1 MQPLLPPLQV
11 KADNADLM
19 VVSSENGVYIYDAPS
34 YDAQI
39 VASLACGQLVSV
51 KQDDGGDWVLLYGGY
66 VPREEMEVVD
76 PQEAPQDDPLPEE
89 ASETAA
95 DEASSEAE
103 AEETASEAEAEA
115 DEASSEAEAEA
126 DEASSKAEAEADEA
140 SSKAEAK
147 ETASEAEEASE
158 PATDEASEPATDE
171 ASEEGAQENEAA
183 AEENS
188 AAEAASSEGDYVTTW
203 DEEMGTAV
211 ADFAKQYVGLPY
223 VWGGE
228 SLETGADCS
237 GFTRAVYGHFGVEL
251 PHFDQYQRSYG
262 EEVASLDDAKPG
274 DLIFYHNHVAVY
286 IGNYHVV
293 NCSTEEVGTIISD
306 VDYRSVEM
314 IRRIFF

>member
-103 AEETASEAEAEA
+103 AEETASEA
-115 DEASSEAEAEA
+115 DEASEPAA
-126 DEASSKAEAEADEA
+126 D
-140 SSKAEAK
+140 
-147 ETASEAEEASE
+147 EASE
-158 PATDEASEPATDE
+158 PATDEASEPTTDE
-171 ASEEGAQENEAA
+171 ASEEGTQENEAA